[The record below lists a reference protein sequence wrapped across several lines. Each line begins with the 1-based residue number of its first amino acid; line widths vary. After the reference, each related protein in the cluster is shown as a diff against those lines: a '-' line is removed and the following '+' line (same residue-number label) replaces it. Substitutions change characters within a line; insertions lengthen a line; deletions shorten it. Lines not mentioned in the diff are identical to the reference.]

1 MREGGRA
8 NALLVEL
15 LLVILFFMLGAS
27 VLVQVFAG
35 SRHKSIQAQAMSLSI
50 NDAQNLAEDLYG
62 AEDPEAFLAGAGYEH
77 VDGKWVRKAEKYQ
90 ISVTA
95 GTQETEAGMLRT
107 YMISAEGDGTE
118 LFTLPTTRYIP
129 KEVSP

>member
-1 MREGGRA
+1 
-8 NALLVEL
+8 
-15 LLVILFFMLGAS
+15 
-27 VLVQVFAG
+27 
-35 SRHKSIQAQAMSLSI
+35 MSLSI

-107 YMISAEGDGTE
+107 YMITAEGDGTE